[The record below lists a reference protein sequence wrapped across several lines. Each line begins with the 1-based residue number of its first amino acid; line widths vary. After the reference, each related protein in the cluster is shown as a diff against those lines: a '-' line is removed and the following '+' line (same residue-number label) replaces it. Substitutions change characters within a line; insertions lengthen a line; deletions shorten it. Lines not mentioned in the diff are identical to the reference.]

1 MAKLAL
7 RVMVVDDDPDHADLL
22 AEFVTM
28 CEHLPVIARC
38 ATDALSLVETHA
50 FDLILVDLGL
60 PDFHGDMLVQQLRER
75 GIKCRIVATTGFGGQ
90 HTRDSSLR
98 SGVDAFFLKPFP
110 LAKIREELDALVR
123 TSAAS

>member
-1 MAKLAL
+1 MEKLAL

-28 CEHLPVIARC
+28 SEHQPVIARC
-38 ATDALSLVETHA
+38 ATDALSLVETNV

-60 PDFHGDMLVQQLRER
+60 PDFHGDLLVRQLRER
-75 GIKCRIVATTGFGGQ
+75 GITCRIVATTGFGGQ
-90 HTRDSSLR
+90 HARDSSMR

-110 LAKIREELDALVR
+110 LAKIREELEQLVKR
-123 TSAAS
+123 SEVS

>member
-1 MAKLAL
+1 MAKSAL
-7 RVMVVDDDPDHADLL
+7 SVMVVDDDPDHADLL

-28 CEHLPVIARC
+28 CGHQPVIARC
-38 ATDALSLVETHA
+38 AKDALSLVGA
-50 FDLILVDLGL
+50 MIFDLILVDLGL
-60 PDFHGDMLVQQLRER
+60 PDFHGDMLVSQLRER

-90 HTRDSSLR
+90 HTRESSMR

-110 LAKIREELDALVR
+110 LAKIREELDQLVK

>member
-28 CEHLPVIARC
+28 CGHQPVIARC
-38 ATDALSLVETHA
+38 ATDALSFVATNV

-60 PDFHGDMLVQQLRER
+60 PDLHGDTLVRQLRER

-90 HTRDSSLR
+90 HARDSSMR

-110 LAKIREELDALVR
+110 LARIREELEKLV
-123 TSAAS
+123 ASS